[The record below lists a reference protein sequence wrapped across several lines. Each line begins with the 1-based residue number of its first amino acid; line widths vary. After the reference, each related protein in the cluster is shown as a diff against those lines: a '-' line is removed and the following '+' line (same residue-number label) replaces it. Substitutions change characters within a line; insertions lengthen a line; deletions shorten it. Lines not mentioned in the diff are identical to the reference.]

1 MAEPRRF
8 YVRSPDGSVIAGYD
22 NRGVAAAVALDYGD
36 GAHLIDTL
44 AQAYH
49 PMAEAVSA
57 GALAYLD
64 IGGWDTERYGPGQHS
79 LDRNLIEAI
88 KKGNPAIVHAF
99 LEKGSDPNT
108 ADADGGP
115 ALHWAAAAGNPEI
128 VSLLLARGADA
139 EALDGT
145 GARAADIAK
154 KRGKTEVL
162 ERLRPLGAGR

>member
-8 YVRSPDGSVIAGYD
+8 YVRSPDGSVVAGYD

-57 GALAYLD
+57 GALVYLD
-64 IGGWDTERYGPGQHS
+64 VGGWDTGRG
-79 LDRNLIEAI
+79 LDRDLIEAI

-139 EALDGT
+139 
-145 GARAADIAK
+145 GARDAAGASAADIAE
-154 KRGKTEVL
+154 KRGKPDVL
-162 ERLRPLGAGR
+162 ERLRPLDTGS